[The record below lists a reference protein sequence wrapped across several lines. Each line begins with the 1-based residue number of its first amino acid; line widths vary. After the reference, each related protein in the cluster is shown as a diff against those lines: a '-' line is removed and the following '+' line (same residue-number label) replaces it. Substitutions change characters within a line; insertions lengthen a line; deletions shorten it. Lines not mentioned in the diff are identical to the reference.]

1 MIRLRREIIM
11 NLSSPAFLRVG
22 WKIKKAPDGGGWFM
36 VCVDQEF
43 GRAISALIPFW
54 YAVI

>member
-11 NLSSPAFLRVG
+11 NLSSPAFLRGG

-36 VCVDQEF
+36 VYVDQEF
-43 GRAISALIPFW
+43 DRAISAQIPFW
-54 YAVI
+54 YTAI